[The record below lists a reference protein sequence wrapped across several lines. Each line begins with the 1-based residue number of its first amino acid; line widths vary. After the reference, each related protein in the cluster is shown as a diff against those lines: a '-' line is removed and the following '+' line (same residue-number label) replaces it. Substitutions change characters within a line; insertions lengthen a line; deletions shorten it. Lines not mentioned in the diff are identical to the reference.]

1 MSRVQNVAV
10 NPKESQSEHF
20 VACTELPSFR
30 KENQIA
36 MTLTDFHSSH
46 DRTRSDNFMD
56 EDLVDPLTTEQ
67 GRRALERL
75 DALLCFDLEDSQ
87 PSQTTIGSSADVA
100 GGATAASSFSSAIVP
115 ITDNT
120 LSNTDMSMDA
130 TDTSMFRLFASR
142 PLVKVQIHTTE
153 QEFVVA
159 NPRVLEVTD
168 EQEAS
173 LRLAFQSV
181 IISAADVIK
190 EAQIPAPCAKG
201 LIVVNKAGHIVDPAI
216 VARGGT
222 EYFSSSRRNMSS
234 RRRRVEREIQSGKM
248 KRRAAAPYS
257 SAYPQPFHW
266 LKPQLVV
273 TGANR
278 GVSRGR
284 GTRGLG
290 RGLGRGRGVSRG
302 HSHATSR
309 SQTPPCHNIK
319 PIIFSKGKSLYF
331 ISN

>member
-1 MSRVQNVAV
+1 
-10 NPKESQSEHF
+10 
-20 VACTELPSFR
+20 
-30 KENQIA
+30 

-309 SQTPPCHNIK
+309 SQTPHATT
-319 PIIFSKGKSLYF
+319 
-331 ISN
+331 